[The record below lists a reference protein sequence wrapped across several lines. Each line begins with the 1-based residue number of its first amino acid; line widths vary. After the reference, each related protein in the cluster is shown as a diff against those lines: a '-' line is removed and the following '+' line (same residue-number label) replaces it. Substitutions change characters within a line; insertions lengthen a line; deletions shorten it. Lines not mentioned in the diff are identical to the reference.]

1 MTGDRMQ
8 WRNLIAASAAVAVFS
23 FTLGMM
29 FPLLALIMES
39 WGTSSST
46 IGLNAAIA
54 PAGIMVAGMLIPRLA
69 RRFGSRNVA
78 LGAAFLTAATTLS
91 YPLLPNLGAWFAL
104 RFLQGATVACLFALS
119 EAWVVKFS
127 EGPMR
132 GRIVGAY
139 ATVISASFGLG
150 PLVIKLFGIEGVLP
164 FVAGAV
170 VLLAAMLPISLVDD
184 RTAEATDREEQHVSI
199 FGFAPKAPLLLL
211 AIFMHSVFDG
221 AMLSLLPVY
230 GVKNG
235 YDERTAALLITA
247 VALGN
252 VFFQIPI
259 GWIAD
264 RTSKAGTMAACFL
277 SLTVLVLL
285 LPAAIGSAA
294 VWPLVTVVGAAG
306 FGIYTVGLAMLGD
319 RFRGTDLV
327 AGTAAFSMVWGA
339 GALVGTAG
347 SGWAMDLFGP
357 DGLPYFLAAAFAAF
371 IGIVAVGRSSGAG
384 LTEDRS

>member
-1 MTGDRMQ
+1 MQ
-8 WRNLIAASAAVAVFS
+8 WRNLIAAGAAVAVFS
-23 FTLGMM
+23 FSLGMM

-39 WGTSSST
+39 WGTSTSL
-46 IGLNAAIA
+46 IGLNSATA
-54 PAGIMVAGMLIPRLA
+54 PAGIMAAGLIIPRLA
-69 RRFGSRNVA
+69 RRYGSRNVA
-78 LGAAFLTAATTLS
+78 LGAAFLTAATIMS
-91 YPLLPNLGAWFAL
+91 YPVLPVVEAWFAL

-119 EAWVVKFS
+119 EAWVVKFA

-150 PLVIKLFGIEGVLP
+150 PLVISLFGIEGPAP
-164 FVAGAV
+164 FLAGAV
-170 VLLAAMLPISLVDD
+170 VLVVAMLPISLVDD
-184 RTAEATDREEQHVSI
+184 RTAHETDQEEQHVSI
-199 FGFAPKAPLLLL
+199 FDFAPKAPLLLV
-211 AIFMHSVFDG
+211 AIGMHSIFDG

-235 YDERTAALLITA
+235 YDNETAALLITA

-277 SLTVLVLL
+277 VVTALVLL
-285 LPAAIGSAA
+285 LPVAIGTVG
-294 VWPLVTVVGAAG
+294 VWPLVTVIGAAG
-306 FGIYTVGLAMLGD
+306 FGIYTVGLAILGD
-319 RFRGTDLV
+319 RFGGTDLV
-327 AGTAAFSMVWGA
+327 AGTAAFSMMWGA

-347 SGWAMDLFGP
+347 AGWSMDLFGP
-357 DGLPYFLAAAFAAF
+357 DGLPYFLAAVFAVF
-371 IGIVAVGRSSGAG
+371 IVAVAAQRWDGSWSTRDGS
-384 LTEDRS
+384 